1 MAETMQ
7 FKAEVKQLLDLVIHS
22 LYSNPDIFL
31 RELVANAADAIDK
44 ARFAALTDDKLT
56 RDWQIRLAID
66 KEHRT
71 LSITDN
77 GIGMTAD
84 EVKENIGTI
93 AKSGTKAFLENLKNA
108 QAAGT
113 PELIGQFGVGFY
125 AAFMVADNVTIETK
139 RSGMDVPAVRW
150 SSDGTEEY
158 TIEECDRSESGT
170 TVTLHIKGDKDIYLE
185 NWKISE
191 IIHKYS
197 DFIEYPII
205 LPFVKTN
212 EDKTTS
218 IEDRTLNSQKAIWLR
233 PASEVTEEEH
243 NTFFAHL
250 AHGGK
255 PLKHININAEGTN
268 EFKALI
274 YIPEETP
281 FNLFMPDMQKKG
293 LQLYVK
299 RVFITDNCE
308 ALVPDYLRFLR
319 GVVDSS
325 DLPLNVS
332 REILQENPLLG
343 SIKRAITG
351 KVLGEFKKM
360 LERDVD
366 QYKKFFKEFGK
377 ILKEGIHID
386 PANEE
391 KIKDLVMYE
400 TANGQPGELVTLKE
414 YINAMPAEQEHI
426 YYIIAESR
434 QMALASPAL
443 EIFKSKGYDVLLM
456 TDPVDEFI
464 MQNFMQYDKKYLKS
478 ANKGELEIEKDP
490 DAEEKALAE
499 ATKKY
504 QKLLDYIFDKLQDKL
519 SAVRLTR
526 RLTDSTCCLVGESN
540 SISPQ
545 LERLLKAMHQT
556 APESKRILELNP
568 NHPVVEK
575 MLALCENDATSEQLE
590 QYTNILYGEALLTEG
605 SPLPDPLA
613 FVKSVSALMK

>member
-7 FKAEVKQLLDLVIHS
+7 FKAEVKQLLDLVINS

-31 RELVANAADAIDK
+31 RELIANAADAIDK
-44 ARFAALTDDKLT
+44 ARFAALTDDKLV
-56 RDWQIRLAID
+56 RDWQIRLAIN
-66 KEHRT
+66 KENRT
-71 LSITDN
+71 LSISDN
-77 GIGMTAD
+77 GVGMTAD

-93 AKSGTKAFLENLKNA
+93 AKSGTKAFLENLKTA
-108 QAAGT
+108 QAQGT

-139 RSGMDVPAVRW
+139 RSNSDAPAVRW
-150 SSDGTEEY
+150 SSNGNEEY
-158 TIEECDRSESGT
+158 TIEECDRTESGT

-191 IIHKYS
+191 IVHKYS

-233 PASEVTEEEH
+233 QASEVTEEEH
-243 NTFFAHL
+243 NSFFAHL

-360 LERDVD
+360 LERDAD

-386 PANEE
+386 PANQE
-391 KIKDLVMYE
+391 KIKDLVMFE
-400 TANGQPGELVTLKE
+400 TMNGQPGELVTLKE

-434 QMALASPAL
+434 QLALASPAL
-443 EIFKSKGYDVLLM
+443 EIFRSKGFDVLLM

-490 DAEEKALAE
+490 DAEEKALEE

-504 QKLLDYIFDKLQDKL
+504 QKLLDYIFDKMQDKL

-545 LERLLKAMHQT
+545 LERLLKAMHQP
-556 APESKRILELNP
+556 APESKRVLELNP

-575 MLALCENDATSEQLE
+575 MLALCEADTNSEQLA
-590 QYTNILYGEALLTEG
+590 QYTDILYGEALLTEG